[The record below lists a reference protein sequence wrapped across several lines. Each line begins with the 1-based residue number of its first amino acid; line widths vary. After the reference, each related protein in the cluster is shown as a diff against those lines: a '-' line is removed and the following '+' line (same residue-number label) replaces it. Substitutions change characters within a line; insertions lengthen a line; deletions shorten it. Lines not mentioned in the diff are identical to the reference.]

1 MPHYNLKVA
10 TGADKET
17 LVSLFSLFK
26 DESPYRDFEINREH
40 VGALVENILNSEGDS
55 AMAILAIDQ
64 DTGDAVGMIVGHY
77 SVFPVTGQK
86 IAAEMAFWVHKDF
99 RKSRLAR
106 DLLDAFLFWSEHICK
121 ASLISLAS
129 LENGHQDSLDVLYRR
144 LGFKKSETAYL
155 KRL

>member
-1 MPHYNLKVA
+1 MPPFNLKVA
-10 TGADKET
+10 TGKDKET

-26 DESPYRDFEINREH
+26 DESPYRDFEIDKEH
-40 VGALVENILNSEGDS
+40 VGALVDNILNSEGDS
-55 AMAILAIDQ
+55 AMAILAISEEDNS
-64 DTGDAVGMIVGHY
+64 AIGMIVGHY
-77 SVFPVTGQK
+77 SVFPITGEK

-99 RKSRLAR
+99 RKSKVAR
-106 DLLDAFLFWSEHICK
+106 SLLDAFLFWSQHICK